1 MFKDFVEMGLGKLG
15 ETLKQLPGTNG
26 SFTRVTEHIGQLHFN
41 TFIPVAVWVVDLD
54 GDGYVLIDSGYFNCN
69 VEVGLK
75 NAGYEE
81 PPKALVITHCHLDHT
96 GTAARLVRQWDTPV
110 IASAEEAPFIDGS
123 LSLSEAVSS
132 GAQKAFLGLS
142 SRWNMMTGQPV
153 SVSQWVSE
161 GDLVEGL
168 RVIDVPG
175 HTPGQIALVHE
186 GDGAVIVGD
195 TFGNFLNRIGRW
207 PFPGIDTDRD
217 EGLRSIEKLAD
228 LGFEKLL
235 PSHGEP
241 ILKDGARRLRE
252 FLGE

>member
-1 MFKDFVEMGLGKLG
+1 MVKDLKDMGINVLG
-15 ETLKQLPGTNG
+15 ETFKRLPGTDG

-41 TFIPVAVWVVDLD
+41 TFIPVAVWVVDID
-54 GDGYVLIDSGYFNCN
+54 GGGYVLIDSGYFNCN

-81 PPKALVITHCHLDHT
+81 PPNALVITHCHLDHT
-96 GTAARLVRQWDTPV
+96 GTAARLVRQWDLPV

-123 LSLSEAVSS
+123 MSLSEAVSS

-142 SRWNMMTGQPV
+142 SRWNMMTGEPV
-153 SVSQWVSE
+153 SVSQPVSE

-168 RVIDVPG
+168 RIIDVPG
-175 HTPGQIALVHE
+175 HTPGHIALVHE

-228 LGFEKLL
+228 LGYEKLL

-241 ILKDGARRLRE
+241 ILKDGIGRLRM
-252 FLGE
+252 FLDE